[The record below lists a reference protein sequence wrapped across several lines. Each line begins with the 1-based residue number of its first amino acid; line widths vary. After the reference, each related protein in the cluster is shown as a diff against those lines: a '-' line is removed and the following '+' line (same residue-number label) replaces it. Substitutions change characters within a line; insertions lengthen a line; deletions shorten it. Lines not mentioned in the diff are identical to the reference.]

1 MTKST
6 MRVAGIDTG
15 KLRLDVALCGGTQHL
30 SVGNDAAGHEELL
43 GWLKAMKVRRVG
55 IEASG
60 GYERAVVAALRKKG
74 LEVVRF
80 QPRQVRG
87 YAEFRLQ
94 LAKNDR
100 IDAAVI
106 AACAAAV
113 ETVHAAPDAR
123 LEPMAEHL
131 TLIEQIEA
139 DIARFKTRLEA
150 LHDAAR
156 RRRLERE
163 ILRFKA
169 WRTLELKKL
178 LQTVRAHPD
187 LARRI
192 ELIGSVEGVG
202 ERTALAFLVRA
213 PELGELDREAAAA
226 LAGFAPYDDDSGSR
240 HGQRH
245 CAGGRRRLAR
255 SVYAAALPA
264 AFRWNPA
271 LMQIYQR
278 LIARGKPH
286 KVALVA
292 CARKLVIFVNT
303 VLSRQSP
310 WIPKQLQS

>member
-1 MTKST
+1 

-15 KLRLDVALCGGTQHL
+15 KLRLDVALAGGTEHL
-30 SVGNDAAGHEELL
+30 SVCNDAAGHRELSR
-43 GWLKAMKVRRVG
+43 WLKAMKVRRVG

-60 GYERAVVAALRKKG
+60 GYERTVVAALRRRG
-74 LEVVRF
+74 FEVVRF

-87 YAEFRLQ
+87 YAEFRLR

-100 IDAAVI
+100 IDAAII

-113 ETVHAAPDAR
+113 EAVHAAPDPR
-123 LEPMAEHL
+123 VEPLAEHL

-150 LHDAAR
+150 VHDAAR

-163 ILRFKA
+163 IVRLKA
-169 WRTLELKKL
+169 WRTLELKQL
-178 LQTVRAHPD
+178 AQAVRAHPD
-187 LARRI
+187 LARRLD
-192 ELIGSVEGVG
+192 LIGSVEGVG

-213 PELGELDREAAAA
+213 PELGDVDRQAAAA

-240 HGQRH
+240 HGPRH
-245 CAGGRRRLAR
+245 VAGGRKRLAK

-264 AFRWNPA
+264 AFRWNPQ
-271 LMQIYQR
+271 LVQIYQR

-303 VLSRQSP
+303 VLARATPWVPKHAQS
-310 WIPKQLQS
+310 